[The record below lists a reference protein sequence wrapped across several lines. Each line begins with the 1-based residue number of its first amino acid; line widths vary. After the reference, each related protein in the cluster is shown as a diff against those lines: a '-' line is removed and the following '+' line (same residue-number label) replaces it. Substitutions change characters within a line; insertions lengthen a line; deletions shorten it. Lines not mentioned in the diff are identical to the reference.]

1 MSLKGKN
8 ELERFTEKCGYDIIF
23 AAISEWI
30 SQNPFDVD
38 GNDAA
43 LDDIGVKFTRN
54 LCVDGCRFSYDAV
67 IEAYIAYKDYDGEN
81 TQASQWFTVV
91 CTAEVDDTLQSFEVS
106 SVDIYAK
113 IANRENN
120 STENFVPIISKIQMD
135 NDARVFLSQHCPEA
149 LIQPTQVP
157 IREIADKMGLTLEF
171 GYILSEDFSYLGQI
185 SFSDTKTRVFD
196 LDSGESSELNV
207 TRGTILIDPGIFWE
221 RSVGC
226 ENFTIA
232 HEIVHWEK
240 HKLFADIKRLLY
252 RGSYM
257 AHRCPKPAR
266 IVWERDGDTWTE
278 NEWME
283 WHANGIGARILMP
296 KETVPAKI
304 EEIQATFSPELMA
317 DKTGF
322 FITLIEELADF
333 YGTSRLTTKRRL
345 KELGYSAVNDIQI
358 NEYDFQA
365 FTHEID
371 EYKAFYE
378 LCENPELK
386 MLLDISMFVYAEQHF
401 VINHEKCVTL
411 DEDGIPRL
419 TDYTWE
425 NLDRCTL
432 KFANVRINIKEDT
445 RHFSDILYR
454 EKIYETFQRFRRE
467 NNDAAFEAAKG
478 LAADFNT
485 TMPRRREQ
493 TVTFV
498 QRVKGLLDD
507 EEINQVKFTDLTT
520 LSKATYY
527 RLLDESKKPSF
538 HTVLSLCAG
547 LDFDIDVTND
557 LLQKA
562 ALSFDGSVE
571 HKAYAAAITN
581 FTGKPIEV
589 RNEFL
594 CNLNIEGV
602 RPLGEET

>member
-1 MSLKGKN
+1 MLKGKN
-8 ELERFTEKCGYDIIF
+8 ELERFTEKCGYNAIF

-30 SQNPFDVD
+30 SLNPFDVD

-43 LDDIGVKFTRN
+43 LDDTNVKFTRN

-67 IEAYIAYKDYDGEN
+67 IEAYIAYKNYDGDSA
-81 TQASQWFTVV
+81 QSSQWFTVV

-106 SVDIYAK
+106 SVDIYTK

-135 NDARVFLSQHCPEA
+135 DDARGFLSRHCPEA
-149 LIQPTQVP
+149 LVQPTPVP
-157 IREIADKMGLTLEF
+157 IREIAEKMGLSLEF
-171 GYILSEDFSYLGQI
+171 GYILSEDFTYLGQI

-196 LDSGESSELNV
+196 LDSGASKEIDV
-207 TRGTILIDPGIFWE
+207 TRGTILIDPGVFWE
-221 RSVGC
+221 RTVGC
-226 ENFTIA
+226 ENFTLA

-266 IVWERDGDTWTE
+266 ILWDNETDWSD
-278 NEWME
+278 NEWLE
-283 WHANGIGARILMP
+283 WHANGIAARILMP
-296 KETVPAKI
+296 KETVSAKV
-304 EEIQATFSPELMA
+304 EEIQVAFSPELMA
-317 DKTGF
+317 DKTEF
-322 FITLIEELADF
+322 FITLIEKLAEF
-333 YGTSRLTTKRRL
+333 YGTSQMTTKRRL

-365 FTHEID
+365 YTHEID

-378 LCENPELK
+378 LCDNAELK
-386 MLLDISMFVYAEQHF
+386 MLLDIGMFVYAEQHF

-419 TDYTWE
+419 TDYTRA
-425 NLDRCTL
+425 NLESCTL
-432 KFANVRINIKEDT
+432 KFANVRINIKEDK

-454 EKIYETFQRFRRE
+454 EKIYETIQRFRRE
-467 NNDAAFEAAKG
+467 NNDAAFEAAKE
-478 LAADFNT
+478 LAADFIT
-485 TMPRRREQ
+485 TAPRRKDQ
-493 TVTFV
+493 TVTFF
-498 QRVKGLLDD
+498 QRIKELLDD
-507 EEINQVKFTDLTT
+507 EEINQAKFTDLTE
-520 LSKATYY
+520 LSKTTYH
-527 RLLDESKKPSF
+527 RLIREESMPSF
-538 HTVLSLCAG
+538 HTILSICAG
-547 LDFDIDVTND
+547 LDFDIDVTAE

-594 CNLNIEGV
+594 RNLNIDGV
-602 RPLGEET
+602 KLLGGDSTN